1 MKLLDYIR
9 GTRKGKEA
17 HRLQKEA
24 MRDPF
29 LADAM
34 DGYDGAGENLE
45 QQLEVLRR
53 RIEIKVKGKQ
63 NHAIAWSVAASLLL
77 GVCLSGY
84 FLFQK
89 DKLPEDALIAL
100 EQLQRD
106 TVLQVLP
113 QSPPQLPLKGE
124 MKLAKTLQKDSV
136 RPLIS
141 QERGVKPAVTAKAIV
156 SEVKEQSAAE
166 VEMSMALSEE
176 LKLADTTITAGD
188 NDLARNLQGRVEGL
202 KVAGIKGRVID
213 ENGEP
218 LVGANILVKGTSK
231 GTTSDVNGNFT
242 LDADGNKE
250 IAVNYIGYEP
260 VTLPV
265 DTGKDMLIAM
275 NESKDVLNEVVVVG
289 YGTERKKNFTG
300 SVARVEPTM
309 LQPVPVI
316 GFKAYKKYLKKNMI
330 RPTNEECAKL
340 KGEVVLTFHVD
351 KKGRPVNIKIKNSLC
366 ASADKEAIRLV
377 EEGPD
382 WIVGNKEVALNIKF

>member
-9 GTRKGKEA
+9 GNRKGKKA

-34 DGYDGAGENLE
+34 DGYDGAGQSQE
-45 QQLEVLRR
+45 QQIELLRR
-53 RIEIKVKGKQ
+53 RITMRVKKQQ
-63 NHAIAWSVAASLLL
+63 NHAFVWSVAVSLLL
-77 GVCLSGY
+77 GVCLGGY

-89 DKLPEDALIAL
+89 DKLPEETLMAL

-106 TVLQVLP
+106 TILQTPSQILV
-113 QSPPQLPLKGE
+113 GE
-124 MKLAKTLQKDSV
+124 EVKLAKTLKKDSM

-141 QERGVKPAVTAKAIV
+141 QERRVKPAVANKAV
-156 SEVKEQSAAE
+156 PPEVKEQTAVE
-166 VEMSMALSEE
+166 VEMSLALSEE
-176 LKLADTTITAGD
+176 LKLADSTIAADD
-188 NDLARNLQGRVEGL
+188 NDLTRKLQDRVEGL
-202 KVAGIKGRVID
+202 KDSGIKGRVTD

-231 GTTSDVNGNFT
+231 GTVSDVNGNFT
-242 LDADGNKE
+242 LDADVNKE

-260 VTLPV
+260 ITLPI

-275 NESKDVLNEVVVVG
+275 NESKEALNEVVVVG
-289 YGTERKKNFTG
+289 YGTERKKNLTG
-300 SVARVEPTM
+300 SVVHVEPLTM
-309 LQPVPVI
+309 PEPVPVI
-316 GFKAYKKYLKKNMI
+316 GFKAYKKYLKKNRI
-330 RPTNEECAKL
+330 RPTDEECAKV

-351 KKGRPVNIKIKNSLC
+351 KKGRPVNIKIKNTLC

-377 EEGPD
+377 EDGPD
-382 WIVGNKEVALNIKF
+382 WLAGNKEVTLNIKF